1 MTTHPLVVDLDGTL
15 VHTDMLHES
24 ALQLLRDAPLAVLR
38 IPGWLMQGKAQLKQH
53 LAARCPVDPAGLPYN
68 TELLQWLQAQRAAGR
83 KLILCTASDRQLAQ
97 PIADHLG
104 LFDEVMASDGQTNLA
119 GAAKAAA
126 LVQRFG
132 PAGFDYAGNSSADVP
147 VWQHARRA
155 IVVSTSAALV
165 DQARACCELE
175 KHIQPPVAGLAI
187 WLRMLRTHQWLKNVL
202 LCVPLLGAHKLTDT
216 ALWLSLA
223 MAFVAFGL
231 CASAV
236 YVTNDLLDLHS
247 DRHHPHKRT
256 RALAA
261 GTVAAWQGVLL
272 APALLAAGLALA
284 AQVTPGFL
292 GWMLCY
298 VGVTSAYSL
307 WIKRLLLIDCLV
319 LASLYMLRVVA
330 GAAAVNF
337 GLTFWLLAFS
347 GFLFLS
353 LAFVKR
359 YAELSLHSQHGTAPS
374 TRRAYRVSD
383 APLVQT
389 LGVTSGVAAAVLLA
403 LYLNS
408 DAVLRLYRTPALMWA
423 AVPVLLFWI
432 SWMWMQAHRGAM
444 HDDPLVFAVR
454 DRASL
459 WSGAAFAGALALGSL
474 GWAG

>member
-1 MTTHPLVVDLDGTL
+1 
-15 VHTDMLHES
+15 
-24 ALQLLRDAPLAVLR
+24 
-38 IPGWLMQGKAQLKQH
+38 
-53 LAARCPVDPAGLPYN
+53 
-68 TELLQWLQAQRAAGR
+68 
-83 KLILCTASDRQLAQ
+83 
-97 PIADHLG
+97 
-104 LFDEVMASDGQTNLA
+104 
-119 GAAKAAA
+119 
-126 LVQRFG
+126 VQRFG
-132 PAGFDYAGNSSADVP
+132 AAGFDYAGNSSTDLR
-147 VWQHARRA
+147 VWQQARRA
-155 IVVSTSAALV
+155 IVVSASAALV

-175 KHIQPPVAGLAI
+175 KHIQPPVAGLAT

-202 LCVPLLGAHKLTDT
+202 LCVPLLGAHKLTDA
-216 ALWLSLA
+216 ALWMSLA

-261 GTVAAWQGVLL
+261 GTVAIWQGVLL

-284 AQVTPGFL
+284 AQVTAAFL

-298 VGVTSAYSL
+298 VVVTSAYSL
-307 WIKRLLLIDCLV
+307 WIKRLLLLDCLV

-389 LGVTSGVAAAVLLA
+389 LGVTCGVAAAVLLA

-408 DAVLRLYRTPALMWA
+408 DAVLRLYHTPALMWA

-444 HDDPLVFAVR
+444 HDDPLVFAVK
-454 DRASL
+454 DPASL
-459 WSGAAFAGALALGSL
+459 WAGAAFAAALALGSL